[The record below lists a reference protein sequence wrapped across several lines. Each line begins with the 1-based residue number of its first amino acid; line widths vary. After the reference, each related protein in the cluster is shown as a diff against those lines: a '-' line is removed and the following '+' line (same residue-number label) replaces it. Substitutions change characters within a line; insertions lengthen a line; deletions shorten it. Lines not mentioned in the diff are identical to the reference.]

1 VTASAADD
9 DDVLRGC
16 TPTARPIGQHT
27 NHAGSV
33 ERVDVDQALLTVLTT
48 EHFTL
53 QGARS
58 STISESSARAALYVG
73 AVSSGLVALGFVG
86 SDPSRRDVFR
96 VFAGVVLPSLY
107 VMGVFTFARLV
118 ASSLEDLLYGRAI
131 NRIRHV
137 YLDIAGVNRRFL
149 LLGARD
155 DPAGVLANMGITR
168 PSRWQLLYTL
178 ATMILMLNAVIGG
191 CAVAFFT
198 ALTAAAAGVT
208 IGAGVAA
215 AAVSIWLHERYQTG
229 AHRRAASEREIL
241 FPTTPPVGAHERES

>member
-1 VTASAADD
+1 
-9 DDVLRGC
+9 
-16 TPTARPIGQHT
+16 
-27 NHAGSV
+27 
-33 ERVDVDQALLTVLTT
+33 
-48 EHFTL
+48 
-53 QGARS
+53 
-58 STISESSARAALYVG
+58 
-73 AVSSGLVALGFVG
+73 
-86 SDPSRRDVFR
+86 
-96 VFAGVVLPSLY
+96 
-107 VMGVFTFARLV
+107 
-118 ASSLEDLLYGRAI
+118 
-131 NRIRHV
+131 
-137 YLDIAGVNRRFL
+137 VNRRFL

>member
-1 VTASAADD
+1 MTASPSD

-16 TPTARPIGQHT
+16 TPRRARSAHT

-33 ERVDVDQALLTVLTT
+33 ERVEVDQALLTVLTT

-86 SDPSRRDVFR
+86 SDPSRRDVFG

-137 YLDIAGVNRRFL
+137 YLDIAGGNRRFL
-149 LLGARD
+149 LLGASD

-198 ALTAAAAGVT
+198 ALTAAPAGVVV
-208 IGAGVAA
+208 GAGVVAA
-215 AAVSIWLHERYQTG
+215 TVSVWLHLRYQTG
-229 AHRRAASEREIL
+229 AHLRAANEREIL
-241 FPTTPPVGAHERES
+241 YPTTPPAVEHDRES